1 MRISVSPN
9 DPLVEPRFASWF
21 KMMMDWVAPKNYY
34 GISGRATA
42 KSSDILAERS
52 IAIAENMPG
61 AYFAW
66 VADTYENAIGNVRD
80 ALIEGWN
87 RKCWEEGIHYVL
99 DERPPKHFGKP
110 YKSPKS
116 FKHTMSIYNGS
127 FFKIV
132 SLAQPSSA
140 AGNSYQHLF
149 GDEAKYF
156 NEEKLKKLTPAIRGE
171 YTKFSESIYYRGR
184 TFTTDMPNPVEGEFD
199 WIMQQEKNMDV
210 DQIKLI
216 ISIFVE
222 LNECRKDYFKATKN
236 RDPLK
241 LKSVQKRLVKLQGY
255 YNRARRD
262 STLFMIGSTFA
273 NLEIL
278 TLGYFEDTLEGG
290 NIEDFKT
297 SILSMKPGIP
307 QGAKF
312 YTNLGS
318 HHFFEEGL
326 KQNFIENHPLS
337 QDFLPIAKDMRVEY
351 YDPQLPVSAGMDFG
365 DMISMVTGQER
376 GNYIY
381 ALKNIFAVPDEN
393 NKFVSEQSFT
403 LNKVAK
409 QFVEF
414 YKGHK
419 NRTLYLFYDRSGNA
433 YQNINRDWANDTK
446 VAIEKAGQEIGEI
459 WEVELMS
466 RGQAKID
473 QAEEYRFMTK
483 YLSEGIAGIP
493 DVRIYK
499 NFNKELKSSLEI
511 TKIKVRKNSKG
522 ETVIE
527 KNKSSESL
535 PYRLRPMYSTNFSD
549 AFKYWLM
556 RRDWRMLSKTNNSES
571 SIIPDV
577 GIF

>member
-1 MRISVSPN
+1 MRTSVSPN
-9 DPLVEPRFASWF
+9 DPLVQPYFASWF
-21 KMMMDWVAPKNYY
+21 SMVADWVDPKNYY

-42 KSSDILAERS
+42 KTTDLQAKRS
-52 IAIAENMPG
+52 MRISYNMAR

-80 ALIEGWN
+80 GLIEGWN
-87 RKCWEEGIHYVL
+87 RNGWEEGVHYVL
-99 DERPPKHFGKP
+99 DERPPKHFEKP

-116 FKHTMSIYNGS
+116 YKHTMSINNGC

-149 GDEAKYF
+149 GDEVKYF
-156 NEEKLKKLTPAIRGE
+156 NEDKLKKLTPAIRGE
-171 YTKFSESIYYRGR
+171 YTRFSESIYYRGR

-199 WIMQQEKNMDV
+199 WILQQEKNMDIE
-210 DQIKLI
+210 QIKLI
-216 ISIFVE
+216 ISIFVQ
-222 LNECRKDYFKATKN
+222 LNECRKDYFRAVKFQ
-236 RDPLK
+236 DQLK

-255 YNRARRD
+255 YNRARKD

-278 TLGYFEDTLEGG
+278 SLGYFEDTLEGG

-297 SILSMKPGIP
+297 AIMSLKPGIP

-312 YTNLGS
+312 YTNLGT
-318 HHFFEEGL
+318 HHFFEDGL
-326 KQNFIENHPLS
+326 KLDFIDNYSLHEEFKPT
-337 QDFLPIAKDMRVEY
+337 AKNMRFEY

-393 NKFVSEQSFT
+393 DKSVSEQSFT

-409 QFVEF
+409 EFVEF

-446 VAIEKAGQEIGEI
+446 VAIERAGQEIGEI

-556 RRDWRMLSKTNNSES
+556 RRDWRMLSKSNNSES

>member
-1 MRISVSPN
+1 MRTSVSPN
-9 DPLVEPRFASWF
+9 DPLVQPYFASWF
-21 KMMMDWVAPKNYY
+21 SMVADWVDPKNYY

-42 KSSDILAERS
+42 KTTDLQAKRS
-52 IAIAENMPG
+52 MRISYNMAR

-80 ALIEGWN
+80 GLIEGWN
-87 RKCWEEGIHYVL
+87 RNGWEEGVHYVL
-99 DERPPKHFGKP
+99 DERPPKHFEKP

-116 FKHTMSIYNGS
+116 YKHTMSINNGC

-149 GDEAKYF
+149 GDEVKYF
-156 NEEKLKKLTPAIRGE
+156 NEDKLKKLTPAIRGE
-171 YTKFSESIYYRGR
+171 YTRFSESIYYRGR

-199 WIMQQEKNMDV
+199 WILQQEKNMDIE
-210 DQIKLI
+210 QIKLI
-216 ISIFVE
+216 ISIFVQ
-222 LNECRKDYFKATKN
+222 LNECRKDYFRAVKFQ
-236 RDPLK
+236 DQLK

-255 YNRARRD
+255 YNRARKD

-278 TLGYFEDTLEGG
+278 SLGYFEDTLEGG

-297 SILSMKPGIP
+297 AIMSLKPGIP

-312 YTNLGS
+312 YTNLGT
-318 HHFFEEGL
+318 HHFFEDGL
-326 KQNFIENHPLS
+326 KLDFIDNYSLHEEFKPT
-337 QDFLPIAKDMRVEY
+337 AKNMRFEY

-393 NKFVSEQSFT
+393 DKFVSEQSFT

-409 QFVEF
+409 EFVEF

>member
-1 MRISVSPN
+1 MRTSVSPN
-9 DPLVEPRFASWF
+9 DPLVQPYFASWF
-21 KMMMDWVAPKNYY
+21 SMVADWVDPKNYY

-42 KSSDILAERS
+42 KTTDLQAKRS
-52 IAIAENMPG
+52 MRISYNMAR

-80 ALIEGWN
+80 GLIEGWN
-87 RKCWEEGIHYVL
+87 RNGWEEGVHYVL
-99 DERPPKHFGKP
+99 DERPPKHFEKP

-116 FKHTMSIYNGS
+116 YKHTMSINNGC

-149 GDEAKYF
+149 GDEVKYF
-156 NEEKLKKLTPAIRGE
+156 NEDKLKKLTPAIRGE
-171 YTKFSESIYYRGR
+171 YTRFSESIYYRGR

-199 WIMQQEKNMDV
+199 WILQQEKNMDV
-210 DQIKLI
+210 EQIKLI
-216 ISIFVE
+216 ISIFVQ
-222 LNECRKDYFKATKN
+222 LNECRKDYFRAVKFQ
-236 RDPLK
+236 DQLK
-241 LKSVQKRLVKLQGY
+241 LKSVERRLVKLQGY
-255 YNRARRD
+255 YNRARKD

-278 TLGYFEDTLEGG
+278 SLGYFEDTLEGG

-297 SILSMKPGIP
+297 AIMSLKPGIP

-312 YTNLGS
+312 YTNLGT
-318 HHFFEEGL
+318 HHFFEDGL
-326 KQNFIENHPLS
+326 KLDFIDNYSLHEEFKPT
-337 QDFLPIAKDMRVEY
+337 AKNMRFEY

-393 NKFVSEQSFT
+393 DKFVSEQSFT

-409 QFVEF
+409 EFVEF

-446 VAIEKAGQEIGEI
+446 VAIERAGQEIGEI

-556 RRDWRMLSKTNNSES
+556 RRDWRMLSKSNNSES

>member
-1 MRISVSPN
+1 MV
-9 DPLVEPRFASWF
+9 A
-21 KMMMDWVAPKNYY
+21 DWVDPKNYY

-42 KSSDILAERS
+42 KTTDLQAKRS
-52 IAIAENMPG
+52 MRISYNMAR

-80 ALIEGWN
+80 GLIEGWN
-87 RKCWEEGIHYVL
+87 RNGWEEGVHYVL
-99 DERPPKHFGKP
+99 DERPPKHFEKP

-116 FKHTMSIYNGS
+116 YKHTMSINNGC

-149 GDEAKYF
+149 GDEVKYF
-156 NEEKLKKLTPAIRGE
+156 NEDKLKKLTPAIRGE
-171 YTKFSESIYYRGR
+171 YTRFSESIYYRGR

-199 WIMQQEKNMDV
+199 WILQQEKNMDV
-210 DQIKLI
+210 EQIKLI
-216 ISIFVE
+216 ISIFVQ
-222 LNECRKDYFKATKN
+222 LNECRKDYFRAVKFQ
-236 RDPLK
+236 DQLK
-241 LKSVQKRLVKLQGY
+241 LKSVERRLVKLQGY
-255 YNRARRD
+255 YNRARKD

-278 TLGYFEDTLEGG
+278 SLGYFEDTLEGG

-297 SILSMKPGIP
+297 AIMSLKPGIP

-312 YTNLGS
+312 YTNLGT
-318 HHFFEEGL
+318 HHFFEDGL
-326 KQNFIENHPLS
+326 KLDFIDNYSLHEEFKPT
-337 QDFLPIAKDMRVEY
+337 AKNMRFEY

-393 NKFVSEQSFT
+393 DKFVSEQSFT

-409 QFVEF
+409 EFVEF

-419 NRTLYLFYDRSGNA
+419 NKTLYLFYDRSGNA

-446 VAIEKAGQEIGEI
+446 VAIERAGQEIGEI

>member
-1 MRISVSPN
+1 MRTSVSPN
-9 DPLVEPRFASWF
+9 DPLVQPYFASWF
-21 KMMMDWVAPKNYY
+21 SMVADWVDPKNYY

-42 KSSDILAERS
+42 KTTDLQAKRS
-52 IAIAENMPG
+52 MRISYNMAR

-80 ALIEGWN
+80 GLIEGWN
-87 RKCWEEGIHYVL
+87 RNGWEEGVHYVL
-99 DERPPKHFGKP
+99 DERPPKHFEKP

-116 FKHTMSIYNGS
+116 YKHTMSINNGC

-149 GDEAKYF
+149 GDEVKYF
-156 NEEKLKKLTPAIRGE
+156 NEDKLKKLTPAIRGE
-171 YTKFSESIYYRGR
+171 YTRFSESIYYRGR

-199 WIMQQEKNMDV
+199 WILQQEKNMDV
-210 DQIKLI
+210 EQIKLI
-216 ISIFVE
+216 ISIFVQ
-222 LNECRKDYFKATKN
+222 LNECRKDYFRAVKFQ
-236 RDPLK
+236 DQLK
-241 LKSVQKRLVKLQGY
+241 LKSVERRLVKLQGY
-255 YNRARRD
+255 YNRARKD

-278 TLGYFEDTLEGG
+278 SLGYFEDTLEGG

-297 SILSMKPGIP
+297 AIMSLKPGIP

-312 YTNLGS
+312 YTNLGT
-318 HHFFEEGL
+318 HHFFEDGL
-326 KQNFIENHPLS
+326 KLDFIDNYSLHEEFKPT
-337 QDFLPIAKDMRVEY
+337 AKNMRFEY

-393 NKFVSEQSFT
+393 DKFVSEQSFT

-409 QFVEF
+409 EFVEF

-419 NRTLYLFYDRSGNA
+419 NKTLYLFYDRSGNA

>member
-1 MRISVSPN
+1 MRTSVSPN
-9 DPLVEPRFASWF
+9 DPLVQPYFASWF
-21 KMMMDWVAPKNYY
+21 SMVADWVDPKNYY

-42 KSSDILAERS
+42 KTTDLQAKRS
-52 IAIAENMPG
+52 MRISYNMAR

-80 ALIEGWN
+80 GLIEGWN
-87 RKCWEEGIHYVL
+87 RNGWEEGVHYVL
-99 DERPPKHFGKP
+99 DERPPKHFEKP

-116 FKHTMSIYNGS
+116 YKHTMSINNGC

-149 GDEAKYF
+149 GDEVKYF
-156 NEEKLKKLTPAIRGE
+156 NEDKLKKLTPAIRGE
-171 YTKFSESIYYRGR
+171 YTRFSESIYYRGR

-199 WIMQQEKNMDV
+199 WILQQEKNMDV
-210 DQIKLI
+210 EQIKLI
-216 ISIFVE
+216 ISIFVQ
-222 LNECRKDYFKATKN
+222 LNECRKDYFRAVKFQ
-236 RDPLK
+236 DQLK
-241 LKSVQKRLVKLQGY
+241 LKSVERRLVKLQGY
-255 YNRARRD
+255 YNRARKD

-278 TLGYFEDTLEGG
+278 SLGYFEDTLEGG

-297 SILSMKPGIP
+297 AIMSLKPGIP

-312 YTNLGS
+312 YTNLGT
-318 HHFFEEGL
+318 HHFFEDGL
-326 KQNFIENHPLS
+326 KLDFIDNYSLHEEFKPT
-337 QDFLPIAKDMRVEY
+337 AKNMRFEY

-393 NKFVSEQSFT
+393 DKFVSEQSFT

-409 QFVEF
+409 EFVEF

-419 NRTLYLFYDRSGNA
+419 NKTLYLFYDRSGNA

-446 VAIEKAGQEIGEI
+446 VAIERAGQEIGEI

>member
-1 MRISVSPN
+1 MRTSVSPN
-9 DPLVEPRFASWF
+9 DPLVQPYFASWF
-21 KMMMDWVAPKNYY
+21 SMVADWVDPKNYY

-42 KSSDILAERS
+42 KTTDLQAKRS
-52 IAIAENMPG
+52 MRISYNMAR

-80 ALIEGWN
+80 GLIEGWN
-87 RKCWEEGIHYVL
+87 RNGWEEGVHYVL
-99 DERPPKHFGKP
+99 DERPPKHFEKP

-116 FKHTMSIYNGS
+116 YKHTMSINNGC

-149 GDEAKYF
+149 GDEVKYF
-156 NEEKLKKLTPAIRGE
+156 NEDKLKKLTPAIRGE
-171 YTKFSESIYYRGR
+171 YTRFSESIYYRGR

-199 WIMQQEKNMDV
+199 WILQQEKNMDV
-210 DQIKLI
+210 EQIKLI
-216 ISIFVE
+216 ISIFVQ
-222 LNECRKDYFKATKN
+222 LNECRKDYFRAVKFQ
-236 RDPLK
+236 DQLK
-241 LKSVQKRLVKLQGY
+241 LKSVERRLVKLQGY
-255 YNRARRD
+255 YNRARKD

-278 TLGYFEDTLEGG
+278 SLGYFEDTLEGG

-297 SILSMKPGIP
+297 AIMSLKPGIP

-312 YTNLGS
+312 YTNLGT
-318 HHFFEEGL
+318 HHFFEDGL
-326 KQNFIENHPLS
+326 KLDFIDNYSLHEEFKPT
-337 QDFLPIAKDMRVEY
+337 AKNMRFEY

-393 NKFVSEQSFT
+393 DKIITEQSFT

-409 QFVEF
+409 EFVEF

-419 NRTLYLFYDRSGNA
+419 NKTLYLFYDRSGNA

>member
-1 MRISVSPN
+1 
-9 DPLVEPRFASWF
+9 
-21 KMMMDWVAPKNYY
+21 MDWVSPKNYY

-52 IAIAENMPG
+52 IAIAENMPR

-87 RKCWEEGIHYVL
+87 RKGWEEGIHYVL
-99 DERPPKHFGKP
+99 DERSPKYFDKP

-116 FKHTMSIYNGS
+116 FKHTISTYNGC

-199 WIMQQEKNMDV
+199 WILQQEKNMDV
-210 DQIKLI
+210 EQIKLI
-216 ISIFVE
+216 ITIFVE
-222 LNECRKDYFKATKN
+222 LNEARKDYFKATKN
-236 RDPLK
+236 RDALK
-241 LKSVQKRLVKLQGY
+241 LKAVQKRLVKLQAY

-273 NLEIL
+273 NIEIL

-297 SILSMKPGIP
+297 AILSMKPGIP

-312 YTNLGS
+312 YTNLGT
-318 HHFFEEGL
+318 HHFFEDGL
-326 KQNFIENHPLS
+326 KLDFIDNYSLHEEFKPT
-337 QDFLPIAKDMRVEY
+337 AKNMRFEY

-376 GNYIY
+376 ENYIY
-381 ALKNIFAVPDEN
+381 ALKNIFAVPDDETD
-393 NKFVSEQSFT
+393 KFVSEQSFT
-403 LNKVAK
+403 LNKIAK
-409 QFVEF
+409 EFVEF

-483 YLSEGIAGIP
+483 YLSEGISGIP

-522 ETVIE
+522 ETVI
-527 KNKSSESL
+527 
-535 PYRLRPMYSTNFSD
+535 
-549 AFKYWLM
+549 
-556 RRDWRMLSKTNNSES
+556 
-571 SIIPDV
+571 
-577 GIF
+577 

>member
-1 MRISVSPN
+1 MRTSVSPN
-9 DPLVEPRFASWF
+9 DPLVQPYFASWF
-21 KMMMDWVAPKNYY
+21 SMVADWVDPKNYY

-42 KSSDILAERS
+42 KTTDLQAKRS
-52 IAIAENMPG
+52 MRISYNMAR

-80 ALIEGWN
+80 GLIEGWN
-87 RKCWEEGIHYVL
+87 RNGWEEGVHYVL
-99 DERPPKHFGKP
+99 DERPPKHFEKP

-116 FKHTMSIYNGS
+116 YKHTMSINNGC

-149 GDEAKYF
+149 GDEVKYF
-156 NEEKLKKLTPAIRGE
+156 NEDKLKKLTPAIRGE
-171 YTKFSESIYYRGR
+171 YTRFSESIYYRGR

-199 WIMQQEKNMDV
+199 WILQQEKNMDV
-210 DQIKLI
+210 EQIKLI
-216 ISIFVE
+216 ISIFVQ
-222 LNECRKDYFKATKN
+222 LNECRKDYFRAVKFQ
-236 RDPLK
+236 DQLK
-241 LKSVQKRLVKLQGY
+241 LKSVERRLVKLQGY
-255 YNRARRD
+255 YNRARKD

-278 TLGYFEDTLEGG
+278 SLGYFEDTLEGG

-297 SILSMKPGIP
+297 AIMSLKPGIP

-312 YTNLGS
+312 YTNLGN
-318 HHFFEEGL
+318 HHFFEDGL
-326 KQNFIENHPLS
+326 KLDFIDNYSLHEEFKPT
-337 QDFLPIAKDMRVEY
+337 AKNMRFEY

-393 NKFVSEQSFT
+393 DKFVSEQSFT

-409 QFVEF
+409 EFVEF

-446 VAIEKAGQEIGEI
+446 VAIERAGQEIGEI

>member
-1 MRISVSPN
+1 MRTSVSPN
-9 DPLVEPRFASWF
+9 DPLVQPFFASWF
-21 KMMMDWVAPKNYY
+21 SMIADWVDAKNYY

-42 KSSDILAERS
+42 KTTDLQAKRS
-52 IAIAENMPG
+52 MRISYNMAR

-80 ALIEGWN
+80 GLIEGWN
-87 RKCWEEGIHYVL
+87 RNDWEEGIHYVL
-99 DERPPKHFGKP
+99 DERPPRHFEKP

-116 FKHTMSIYNGS
+116 YKHTMSIYNGC

-149 GDEAKYF
+149 GDEVKYF
-156 NEEKLKKLTPAIRGE
+156 NEDKLKKLTPAIRGE
-171 YTKFSESIYYRGR
+171 YTRFSESIYYRGR

-199 WIMQQEKNMDV
+199 WILQQKKNMDV
-210 DQIKLI
+210 EQIKLI
-216 ISIFVE
+216 ISIFVQ
-222 LNECRKDYFKATKN
+222 LNECRKDYFRAVKFQ
-236 RDPLK
+236 DQLK
-241 LKSVQKRLVKLQGY
+241 LKSVERRLVKLQGY
-255 YNRARRD
+255 YNRARKD

-278 TLGYFEDTLEGG
+278 SLGYFEDTLEGG

-297 SILSMKPGIP
+297 AIMSLKPGIK
-307 QGAKF
+307 QGLKF
-312 YTNLGS
+312 YTNLGT
-318 HHFFEEGL
+318 HHFFDDGL
-326 KQNFIENHPLS
+326 KLDFIDNYSLHD
-337 QDFLPIAKDMRVEY
+337 DFNPIARNMRFEY
-351 YDPQLPVSAGMDFG
+351 YDPQLPISAGMDFG

-376 GNYIY
+376 ENYIY

-393 NKFVSEQSFT
+393 DKFVSEQSFT

-419 NRTLYLFYDRSGNA
+419 NKTLYLFYDRSGNA

-446 VAIEKAGQEIGEI
+446 VAIEKAGKEIGEV
-459 WEVELMS
+459 WEVDLMS

-493 DVRIYK
+493 DIRIYS

-511 TKIKVRKNSKG
+511 TKIKVRKNQKG

-527 KNKSSESL
+527 KNKTSESL

-556 RRDWRMLSKTNNSES
+556 RRDWRMLSKKNNSES
-571 SIIPDV
+571 STIPDV

>member
-1 MRISVSPN
+1 MRTSVSPN
-9 DPLVEPRFASWF
+9 DPLVQPYFASWF
-21 KMMMDWVAPKNYY
+21 SMVADWVDPKNYY

-42 KSSDILAERS
+42 KTTDLQAKRS
-52 IAIAENMPG
+52 MRISYNMAR

-80 ALIEGWN
+80 GLIEGWN
-87 RKCWEEGIHYVL
+87 RNGWEEGVHYVL
-99 DERPPKHFGKP
+99 DERPPKHFEKP

-116 FKHTMSIYNGS
+116 YKHTMSINNGC

-149 GDEAKYF
+149 GDEVKYF
-156 NEEKLKKLTPAIRGE
+156 NEDKLKKLTPAIRGE
-171 YTKFSESIYYRGR
+171 YTRFSESIYYRGR

-199 WIMQQEKNMDV
+199 WILQQEKNMDIE
-210 DQIKLI
+210 QIKLI
-216 ISIFVE
+216 ISIFVQ
-222 LNECRKDYFKATKN
+222 LNECRKDYFRAVKFQ
-236 RDPLK
+236 DQLK

-255 YNRARRD
+255 YNRARKD

-278 TLGYFEDTLEGG
+278 SLGYFEDTLEGG

-297 SILSMKPGIP
+297 AIMSLKPGIP

-312 YTNLGS
+312 YTNLGT
-318 HHFFEEGL
+318 HHFFEDGL
-326 KQNFIENHPLS
+326 KLDFIDNYSLHEEFKPT
-337 QDFLPIAKDMRVEY
+337 AKNMRFEY
-351 YDPQLPVSAGMDFG
+351 YDPQLPISAGMDFG

-393 NKFVSEQSFT
+393 DKFVSEQSFT

-409 QFVEF
+409 EFVEF

-483 YLSEGIAGIP
+483 YLSEGIVGIP